1 MSVPGPTCLVALA
14 TDGWGVAAAAIGG
27 WILGRVLGRLVAGAA
42 APKPA
47 ALLKP
52 GGFGLQPLG
61 IQTVCMQVAA
71 AAAAAAVWWW
81 EVEARGLMPAPE
93 PTAGSAGSV
102 AALAGRAAA
111 HIVLFAFL
119 AAAAW
124 IDLRQRVIPDAIT
137 VPGVLLGL
145 LWIAVAPSSLLPVS
159 TAEPRTF
166 AAPILRA
173 DVLGG
178 GGGLEA
184 VPPPAWM
191 SAGNAL
197 LGLAVASGIF
207 LVWWLVCTAP
217 DEPGDGADDP
227 PRTGSRLGSVISP
240 RFLVLAV
247 GMTCIVTAWCLGG
260 LHWRGLVSSLLG
272 ILVSAGVIWLTR
284 AGASWAFGQEAMG
297 MGDVTLMAMAGS
309 WLGWQPCVVACC
321 LAVFIGLVHACVQLV
336 RHRDHELPFGPSLCL
351 GIAATVLCWRPIWQ
365 RVEFCFEQPL
375 ETAAGIALVIAL
387 TAASLGLLRWMRP
400 RQPG

>member
-1 MSVPGPTCLVALA
+1 MSVAGPTCLAALA
-14 TDGWGVAAAAIGG
+14 SDGWGVAAAAVGG
-27 WILGRVLGRLVAGAA
+27 WILGRLVAGAA
-42 APKPA
+42 APEPVARWKPVA
-47 ALLKP
+47 V
-52 GGFGLQPLG
+52 G
-61 IQTVCMQVAA
+61 IQVMA

-93 PTAGSAGSV
+93 PTAGSAGSF

-111 HIVLFAFL
+111 HIILFAFL

-124 IDLRQRVIPDAIT
+124 IDLRHRVIPDAIT

-145 LWIAVAPSSLLPVS
+145 LWIAACPLSLLPVS
-159 TAEPRTF
+159 RAEPRTF
-166 AAPILRA
+166 AAPILRL

-184 VPPPAWM
+184 VPPPDWM
-191 SAGNAL
+191 STGNAL
-197 LGLAVASGIF
+197 IGLAAAVGVF

-217 DEPGDGADDP
+217 DEPDTTADG
-227 PRTGSRLGSVISP
+227 PRRVFSWLRPRL
-240 RFLVLAV
+240 LVLA
-247 GMTCIVTAWCLGG
+247 GGLTCVVAAWCVDG

-272 ILVSAGVIWLTR
+272 ILVSAGIIWLTR

-321 LAVFIGLVHACVQLV
+321 LAVFIGLAHACVQLV
-336 RHRDHELPFGPSLCL
+336 WHRDHELPFGPSLCL
-351 GIAATVLCWRPIWQ
+351 GIAVTVLCWRPIWQ
-365 RVEFCFEQPL
+365 RVEFCFERPL
-375 ETAAGIALVIAL
+375 ETAAAIALVIML
-387 TAASLGLLRWMRP
+387 TAASLGILRWMRP